1 MAAPQGSIAM
11 VPSRCTAETQTSRAK
26 VAFEIAGYSHLKG
39 LGRGKCLHSSAFSI
53 GGYKWCIRYYP
64 DGSADEGSEGYVS
77 VFLVLM
83 TKNAYVKAL
92 YKLMLVNQ
100 VRGQSIAVLSGK
112 APRVF
117 TRECSCWGSQKFMKT
132 TAEVESVY
140 LRNDCLLIECEVSVI
155 KEELDILVPPSDL
168 SDHLATL
175 LEGKIGADVTFKVQ
189 GEVFSAHKN
198 LLAMRSAVFKAEF
211 YGPMGDN
218 GVQDIIIDDMQPAV
232 FKAFLH
238 FIYTDSM
245 PSMDDLE
252 DDDKREMV
260 KHLLVA
266 ADKYAM
272 ERMKRICEGML
283 CRGLSVETVATM
295 LALADQYHC
304 SNLKDACIEFMLS
317 SNRMDDVI
325 ASQGY
330 AHLKR
335 SCPVLI
341 VDVFERTVKSRKT

>member
-64 DGSADEGSEGYVS
+64 DGSPDEASEGYVS
-77 VFLVLM
+77 VFLKLL
-83 TKNAYVKAL
+83 TKNAEVRATYN
-92 YKLMLVNQ
+92 LMLVEP
-100 VRGQSIAVLSGK
+100 VKGQSTVVLSSEE
-112 APRVF
+112 PQVF
-117 TRECSCWGSQKFMKT
+117 DRERPSWGLRRFMKT

-140 LRNDCLLIECEVSVI
+140 LRNDCLVIECEVSVI
-155 KEELDILVPPSDL
+155 KETLEVHVPPSRLVDN
-168 SDHLATL
+168 LAKL
-175 LEGKIGADVTFKVQ
+175 LEGKKGADVTFKIQ
-189 GEVFSAHKN
+189 GEVFSAHKV
-198 LLAMRSAVFKAEF
+198 LLATQSAVFDAEF
-211 YGPMGDN
+211 YGPMG
-218 GVQDIIIDDMQPAV
+218 GKGAQDITIDGMQPAV
-232 FKAFLH
+232 FKSFLH

-272 ERMKRICEGML
+272 ERMKLICEGML
-283 CRGLSVETVATM
+283 CKSLDVENVATI
-295 LALADQYHC
+295 LALADQHNC

-317 SNRMDDVI
+317 SNRMNDVI

-330 AHLKR
+330 VQLKR
-335 SCPVLI
+335 SSPDII
-341 VDVFERTVKSRKT
+341 VDVLERAAKSRKI